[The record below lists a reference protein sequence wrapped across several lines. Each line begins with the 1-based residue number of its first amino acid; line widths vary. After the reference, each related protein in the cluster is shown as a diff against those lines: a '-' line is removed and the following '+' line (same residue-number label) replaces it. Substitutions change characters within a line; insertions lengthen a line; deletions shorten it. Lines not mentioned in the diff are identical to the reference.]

1 MLTLAGGYVLGN
13 DGLSPTFVVGKSNP
27 MNLLG
32 RMMVKEHPF
41 MKETLQR
48 TNKQTITQRGPEPL

>member
-48 TNKQTITQRGPEPL
+48 TNK